1 MIFVPRIYDLL
12 FVIKSAVIE
21 LIDKIQKID
30 DKVLDKIKTINRPI
44 LNKIMIVITSLGT
57 FGTVWFVI
65 AIIMMITKTYRS
77 VGVNL
82 VIGLA
87 ITHLL
92 GEFTLKRIVC
102 RSRPC
107 HKLDDEELII
117 DRPKYY
123 SFPSGH
129 PAASFCVVGVVFLRC
144 QPIIWVPI
152 LILALL
158 IGFSRLYLRVH
169 FLTDVLA
176 GALLGFICGCA
187 SVGIMVN
194 LVINYGWFRF

>member
-1 MIFVPRIYDLL
+1 M
-12 FVIKSAVIE
+12 E
-21 LIDKIQKID
+21 LIEKIQKID
-30 DKVLDKIKTINRPI
+30 DIVLEKIKTVNRPFI
-44 LNKIMIVITSLGT
+44 NKIMIAVTSLGT

-65 AIIMMITKTYRS
+65 SVLMLITKTYRS
-77 VGVNL
+77 VGINMI
-82 VIGLA
+82 IGLA

-92 GEFTLKRIVC
+92 GEFTLKRLVC

-107 HKLDDEELII
+107 QKLDDEELII

-129 PAASFCVVGVVFLRC
+129 TAASFCVVGVTFLRC

-152 LILALL
+152 LILAML
-158 IGFSRLYLRVH
+158 IGFSRIYLRVH

-176 GALLGFICGCA
+176 GAMLGFICGCA
-187 SVGIMVN
+187 SVGIMAN
-194 LVINYGWFRF
+194 LVINYGFFKF

>member
-1 MIFVPRIYDLL
+1 MIAL
-12 FVIKSAVIE
+12 IK
-21 LIDKIQKID
+21 KIQKID
-30 DKVLDKIKTINRPI
+30 DKVLDKIKTVNRPF

-57 FGTVWFVI
+57 FGVIWFAI
-65 AIIMMITKTYRS
+65 ALVMLVTNRYRS
-77 VGVNL
+77 VGVNMI
-82 VIGLA
+82 IGLA

-92 GEFTLKRIVC
+92 GEFTIKRLVC

-107 HKLDDEELII
+107 HKLDDNELII

-129 PAASFCVVGVVFLRC
+129 TAASFCVVGVSFLRC
-144 QPIIWVPI
+144 QPIIWIPI
-152 LILALL
+152 LIMALL
-158 IGFSRLYLRVH
+158 IGFSRIYLRVH

-187 SVGIMVN
+187 SVGIMIN
-194 LVINYGWFRF
+194 LAVNYGFFA